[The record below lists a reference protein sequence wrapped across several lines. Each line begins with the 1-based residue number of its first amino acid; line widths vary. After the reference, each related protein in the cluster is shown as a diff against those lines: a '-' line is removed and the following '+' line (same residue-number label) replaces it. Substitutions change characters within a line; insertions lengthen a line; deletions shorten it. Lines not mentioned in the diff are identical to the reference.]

1 MSYRPANPAGTDPG
15 VFYGYRSTAVS
26 INTANT
32 IIALTNTSSGNTTVG
47 GAVDFGSTRQA
58 YCTGEVQ
65 VTNGSDLQ
73 LCDIKMVINDGSAAE
88 GYQVRNNAN
97 GTVLM
102 DDACYGITSARNIGV
117 YVGNLAVGRD
127 LDSDANKT
135 RVIGVFTR

>member
-1 MSYRPANPAGTDPG
+1 MSYRPPSPAGTDPG
-15 VFYGYRSTAVS
+15 VFYGYRSTAVN
-26 INTANT
+26 ITTADT
-32 IIALTNTSSGNTTVG
+32 IISLTDTSSGNTIVS

-58 YCTGEVQ
+58 FCTGEVQ

-73 LCDIKMVINDGSAAE
+73 LCDIKIVTNDGSAAE

-102 DDACYGITSARNIGV
+102 DDACYGITSARDVGV
-117 YVGNLAVGRD
+117 YVGNLAVTRD